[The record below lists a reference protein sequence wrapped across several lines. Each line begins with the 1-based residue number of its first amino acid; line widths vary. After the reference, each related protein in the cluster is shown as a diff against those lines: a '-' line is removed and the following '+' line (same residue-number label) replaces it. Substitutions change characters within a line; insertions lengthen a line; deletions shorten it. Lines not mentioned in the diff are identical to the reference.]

1 MREIVDT
8 ERLKRR
14 MKKLG
19 LTQEV
24 VAERLGMAQS
34 TLSLKL
40 NNERPFYLHEAGE
53 LAMILKITAEAE
65 MMECFFK

>member
-1 MREIVDT
+1 
-8 ERLKRR
+8 

-19 LTQEV
+19 LTQEA

-40 NNERPFYLHEAGE
+40 NNER
-53 LAMILKITAEAE
+53 
-65 MMECFFK
+65 